1 LWLSC
6 CCCCCVS
13 PCSGAGGPAEDRAG
27 SAVVLA
33 RAISSDNRRGRRS
46 SGNLLSLLPD
56 SSGHAGSI
64 PALFRP
70 STTVTAAGGWGR
82 WTERCCVGSNATS
95 SATDGRG
102 EDEPRGWHYFS
113 GASEQRGVVLLATS
127 RLLTIKS
134 DRHAVCG
141 RKAVVFDRWSNH
153 LLVKIILLLPYPCYH
168 LLVEY
173 ASCSSSI

>member
-1 LWLSC
+1 MHTRWKPGTSNRMSAAARANLSRRPARNHAPNHH
-6 CCCCCVS
+6 S
-13 PCSGAGGPAEDRAG
+13 SLTNDGFTTLLSMHSFHHSGAEFVSRWMEWCCAGP
-27 SAVVLA
+27 
-33 RAISSDNRRGRRS
+33 
-46 SGNLLSLLPD
+46 
-56 SSGHAGSI
+56 
-64 PALFRP
+64 
-70 STTVTAAGGWGR
+70 
-82 WTERCCVGSNATS
+82 NATS
-95 SATDGRG
+95 PTTDGLG
-102 EDEPRGWHYFS
+102 EDEPRGWDYFS

-153 LLVKIILLLPYPCYH
+153 LLVKIIILLPYPCYH